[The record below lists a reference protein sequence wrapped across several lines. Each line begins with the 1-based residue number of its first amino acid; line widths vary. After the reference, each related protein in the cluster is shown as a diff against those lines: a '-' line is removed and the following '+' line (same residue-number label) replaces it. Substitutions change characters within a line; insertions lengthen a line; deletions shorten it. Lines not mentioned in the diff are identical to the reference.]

1 MHSRGNGGGISGG
14 TNVRKIGAGERFLVN
29 CGVLLALAGAGA
41 GVWAQSIKP
50 GMGAVPYSGGVTF
63 RVWAPN
69 ASAVA
74 VGGDFNAWSGTTLPL
89 VSEGNGNW
97 SRDVVGAVE
106 GQQYKF
112 VITNGAATLWKNDP
126 RAREMT
132 NSTGNSVIRGDTFD
146 WSVYGN
152 AVTLFTDGF
161 EGATFNAAW
170 TRTGTSTWRIA
181 QSTTYKA
188 TGTKGCTFDSSV
200 SSTYETSQL
209 TTTVNAS
216 NHGALTL
223 TYKVRNVGDETH
235 TQDGVYISN
244 NGTTWTKVDTYP
256 AISPS
261 FTTRTVNLSA
271 AATAAG
277 ITPGATFRVRFQQ
290 YDNSPLPSDGV
301 AIDDV
306 TIAGKL
312 KSPSFTTPAW
322 NEMVVY
328 EMHVGTLNDTV
339 GGVPG
344 TFDTAVAKL
353 DYLQSMG
360 VNAVKVM
367 PVCEFAGD
375 FSWGYNPAGPFAVES
390 IYGGMNNY
398 KKFINEA
405 HARGIAVVQDVVY
418 NHLGPSDLDMW
429 QFDGWSTGG
438 AGGIFF
444 FQDWRAVTPWGNTRP
459 DYGRGEVRSF
469 LRDNAMMWLQEFR
482 ADGLRWDSTV
492 NIRTQNNGGGG
503 DITDGWT
510 LMQYINNEINAN
522 VGWKI
527 SIAEDLQANDWI
539 TKPTG
544 AGGAGFDS
552 QWDSRFVHPIRAAV
566 INGSDA
572 GRDMFAVRDAIA
584 STYNG
589 DAVQR
594 VIYTESHDEVNN
606 GHSRVPEEIW
616 PGNAG
621 SWASKKRS
629 TLGAGL
635 VMTSPGVPM
644 IFQGQEILEDGFW
657 ADTDP
662 IDWTKLVTY
671 SGVQTMYRDMI
682 RLRRNWYDTTRG
694 LRGQNTN
701 VYHINNTNKVLGF
714 HRWQNGGAKDD
725 VVVIANFANT
735 SYASYNIGFPRG
747 GTWKVRFNSDWN
759 GYSGDF
765 ANTNAY
771 DTTANAGAKDGL
783 SFNGNIGIGPYTLII
798 MSQDN

>member
-1 MHSRGNGGGISGG
+1 
-14 TNVRKIGAGERFLVN
+14 
-29 CGVLLALAGAGA
+29 
-41 GVWAQSIKP
+41 
-50 GMGAVPYSGGVTF
+50 
-63 RVWAPN
+63 
-69 ASAVA
+69 
-74 VGGDFNAWSGTTLPL
+74 
-89 VSEGNGNW
+89 
-97 SRDVVGAVE
+97 
-106 GQQYKF
+106 
-112 VITNGAATLWKNDP
+112 
-126 RAREMT
+126 
-132 NSTGNSVIRGDTFD
+132 
-146 WSVYGN
+146 
-152 AVTLFTDGF
+152 
-161 EGATFNAAW
+161 
-170 TRTGTSTWRIA
+170 
-181 QSTTYKA
+181 
-188 TGTKGCTFDSSV
+188 
-200 SSTYETSQL
+200 
-209 TTTVNAS
+209 
-216 NHGALTL
+216 
-223 TYKVRNVGDETH
+223 
-235 TQDGVYISN
+235 
-244 NGTTWTKVDTYP
+244 
-256 AISPS
+256 
-261 FTTRTVNLSA
+261 
-271 AATAAG
+271 
-277 ITPGATFRVRFQQ
+277 
-290 YDNSPLPSDGV
+290 
-301 AIDDV
+301 
-306 TIAGKL
+306 
-312 KSPSFTTPAW
+312 
-322 NEMVVY
+322 
-328 EMHVGTLNDTV
+328 
-339 GGVPG
+339 
-344 TFDTAVAKL
+344 
-353 DYLQSMG
+353 
-360 VNAVKVM
+360 
-367 PVCEFAGD
+367 
-375 FSWGYNPAGPFAVES
+375 
-390 IYGGMNNY
+390 
-398 KKFINEA
+398 
-405 HARGIAVVQDVVY
+405 
-418 NHLGPSDLDMW
+418 
-429 QFDGWSTGG
+429 
-438 AGGIFF
+438 
-444 FQDWRAVTPWGNTRP
+444 
-459 DYGRGEVRSF
+459 

-539 TKPTG
+539 TKTTG

-566 INGSDA
+566 INASDA

-662 IDWTKLVTY
+662 IDWTKLTTY
-671 SGVQTMYRDMI
+671 SGVQTMYRDLV

-694 LRGQNTN
+694 LRGQTTN
-701 VYHINNTNKVLGF
+701 VFHINNTNKVIGF
-714 HRWQNGGAKDD
+714 HRWQNGGPKDD